1 MVVLAVDTLEQV
13 RAQFVLFGFKI
24 GERRVNLEVCLAI
37 LGKMTVMFNF
47 M

>member
-13 RAQFVLFGFKI
+13 RAQFVLFGFKM
-24 GERRVNLEVCLAI
+24 GERRVNFEVCLVTP
-37 LGKMTVMFNF
+37 GKMTVMFNF